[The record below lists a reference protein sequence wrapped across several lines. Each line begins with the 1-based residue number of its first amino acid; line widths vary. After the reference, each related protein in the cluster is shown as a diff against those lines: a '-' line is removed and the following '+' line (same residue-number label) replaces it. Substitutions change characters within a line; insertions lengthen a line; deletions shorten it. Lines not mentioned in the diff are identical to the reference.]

1 MTILLLLLKVIG
13 IIFLIILGFMLFCLI
28 HPVFYRVYAKKQEK
42 ISLKAS
48 VVMFLGVFRL
58 LLEYQE
64 EGMRVSIQILF
75 FKMKQKQQQQ
85 QDTPRKTTRTA
96 GDKPAKKRKR
106 KLRLEQEVLFGC
118 VHRICKES
126 VCILKKIKPKAVFID
141 GDFSM
146 GNPAWTGQVVGVLS
160 LMPLMY
166 EKRVRVYPD
175 FESEEMYV
183 KGYAIA
189 RGYFNFLQMLI
200 PMVRVMIDRN
210 IRKLFFS
217 IRNRR

>member
-13 IIFLIILGFMLFCLI
+13 IIFLMILGFTLFCLI
-28 HPVFYRVYAKKQEK
+28 HPIFYRVYAKKQEK
-42 ISLKAS
+42 VSMKAS
-48 VVMFLGVFRL
+48 VVMFLGLFRL

-64 EGMRVSIQILF
+64 EGVIVSIQILF
-75 FKMKQKQQQQ
+75 FKKKQKQQQ
-85 QDTPRKTTRTA
+85 DTSRKTTRA
-96 GDKPAKKRKR
+96 AENKPVKNRKR
-106 KLRLEQEVLFGC
+106 KLRLDKEVLFGC
-118 VHRICKES
+118 AHRICKES
-126 VCILKKIKPKAVFID
+126 VCILNKLKPKTVFID

-146 GNPAWTGQVVGVLS
+146 GDPAWTGQVVGVLS

-183 KGYAIA
+183 KGFVIA
-189 RGYFNFLQMLI
+189 RGHFNFLQMLI
-200 PMVRVMIDRN
+200 PMVRVMIDHN